1 MTKRWFGIDFG
12 ESRTGV
18 AISDPLGSFALPFRT
33 LPGCREALAQLVLAA
48 QQERIAGVVLGLP
61 KNMDGTLGPAAE
73 KVQQF
78 AEQLRASLPE
88 IEIVL
93 WDERMTTLEAQKRLH
108 EAGKNTRN
116 SRKIIDQVAAQI
128 LLQNYLDA
136 QTLPSESDLFPE

>member
-12 ESRTGV
+12 ETRTGV
-18 AISDPLGSFALPFRT
+18 AISDPLGSFAIPFRT
-33 LPGCREALAQLVLAA
+33 LPGGRETLTPLVAAA
-48 QQERIAGVVLGLP
+48 QQEGIAGVVLGLP

-78 AEQLRASLPE
+78 AEQLHASLPE

-108 EAGKNTRN
+108 EAGKNTRS

-136 QTLPSESDLFPE
+136 QTLHSESGSFS

>member
-12 ESRTGV
+12 ETRTGV
-18 AISDPLGSFALPFRT
+18 AISDPLGSFAIPFRT
-33 LPGCREALAQLVLAA
+33 LPGGRQTLAPLVAA
-48 QQERIAGVVLGLP
+48 ARQEGVAGVVLGLP

-108 EAGKNTRN
+108 EAGKNTRS

-136 QTLPSESDLFPE
+136 QTLHSESGSFS

>member
-12 ESRTGV
+12 EARTGV
-18 AISDPLGSFALPFRT
+18 AISDPLGSFAIPFRT
-33 LPGCREALAQLVLAA
+33 LPGGRQTLAPLVAA
-48 QQERIAGVVLGLP
+48 ARQEGVAGVVLGLP

-78 AEQLRASLPE
+78 AEQLRAALPE

-108 EAGKNTRN
+108 EAGKNTRS

-136 QTLPSESDLFPE
+136 QTLHSESGSFS

>member
-12 ESRTGV
+12 ETRTGV
-18 AISDPLGSFALPFRT
+18 AISDPLGSFAIPFRT
-33 LPGCREALAQLVLAA
+33 LPGGRQTLAPLVAA
-48 QQERIAGVVLGLP
+48 ARQEGVAGVVLGLP

-78 AEQLRASLPE
+78 AEQLRASLPD

-108 EAGKNTRN
+108 EAGKNTRS

-136 QTLPSESDLFPE
+136 QTLHSESGSFS

>member
-1 MTKRWFGIDFG
+1 MKRCFGIDFG
-12 ESRTGV
+12 ETRTGV

-33 LPGCREALAQLVLAA
+33 LPGGKGTLAPLVVAA
-48 QQERIAGVVLGLP
+48 QQECIAGVVLGLP

-73 KVQQF
+73 KVKQF
-78 AEQLRASLPE
+78 AEELRASLPE
-88 IEIVL
+88 MEIVL
-93 WDERMTTLEAQKRLH
+93 WDERMTTLEAQRRLH

-136 QTLPSESDLFPE
+136 QTMHSESGAVS

>member
-12 ESRTGV
+12 ETRTGV
-18 AISDPLGSFALPFRT
+18 AISDPLGSFAIPFRT
-33 LPGCREALAQLVLAA
+33 LPGGRETLTPLVAAA
-48 QQERIAGVVLGLP
+48 QQEGVAGVVLGLP

-78 AEQLRASLPE
+78 AEQLHASLPE

-108 EAGKNTRN
+108 EAGKNTRS

-136 QTLPSESDLFPE
+136 QTLHSESGSFS

>member
-12 ESRTGV
+12 ETRTGV
-18 AISDPLGSFALPFRT
+18 AISDRLGSFALPFRT
-33 LPGCREALAQLVLAA
+33 LPGGRQTLGPLVEAA
-48 QQERIAGVVLGLP
+48 QQEGIGGMVVGLP
-61 KNMDGTLGPAAE
+61 KNMDGTLGPAAQ

-78 AEQLRASLPE
+78 AEQLQASLPE

-108 EAGKNTRN
+108 EAGKNTRS

-136 QTLPSESDLFPE
+136 QTLRSESGLFSD